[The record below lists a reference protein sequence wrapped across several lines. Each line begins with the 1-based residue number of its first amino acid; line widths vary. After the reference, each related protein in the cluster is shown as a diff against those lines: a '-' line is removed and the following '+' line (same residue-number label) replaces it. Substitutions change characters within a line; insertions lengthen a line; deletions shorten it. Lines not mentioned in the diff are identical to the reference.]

1 MDAPPQQ
8 TPSGLTPASVRKVP
22 LSRPLGWLLLGW
34 RDFSRAPWP
43 SVVHGVAV
51 AAGGWAILAIT
62 LRYWYLLPG
71 ACSGFLLV
79 GPILATG
86 LYELSRRLGAGE
98 HPTIAD
104 VIGAWRRGT
113 RPLVWLGLLLVLA
126 GTLWVLVSTV
136 LFALF
141 VHAPITGLESFL
153 RHVVLSQSSHLFPI
167 WILLGG
173 LGAALVFAATVV
185 SAPMLLDR
193 DVDMPSALLTSI
205 RAVGENPLAMALW
218 ATLIMLATGISL
230 LTLMFGFVIVVPVIG
245 HATWHA
251 YLDLV
256 DAGGLPPR
264 G

>member
-1 MDAPPQQ
+1 
-8 TPSGLTPASVRKVP
+8 
-22 LSRPLGWLLLGW
+22 
-34 RDFSRAPWP
+34 
-43 SVVHGVAV
+43 
-51 AAGGWAILAIT
+51 
-62 LRYWYLLPG
+62 
-71 ACSGFLLV
+71 
-79 GPILATG
+79 
-86 LYELSRRLGAGE
+86 
-98 HPTIAD
+98 
-104 VIGAWRRGT
+104 
-113 RPLVWLGLLLVLA
+113 
-126 GTLWVLVSTV
+126 
-136 LFALF
+136 
-141 VHAPITGLESFL
+141 
-153 RHVVLSQSSHLFPI
+153 
-167 WILLGG
+167 
-173 LGAALVFAATVV
+173 LVFAATVV